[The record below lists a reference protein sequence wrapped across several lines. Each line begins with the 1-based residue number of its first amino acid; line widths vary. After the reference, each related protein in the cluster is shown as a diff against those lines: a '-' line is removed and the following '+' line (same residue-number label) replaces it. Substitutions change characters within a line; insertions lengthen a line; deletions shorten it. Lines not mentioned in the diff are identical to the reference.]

1 MKRLRI
7 KRQGWLDAEEKKRNI
22 QGERLRA
29 IYELIS
35 TLTATLSYKRVLDSA
50 LDMGYSALNPDSL
63 NLDESAN
70 DPLVSAVLLFRGGQ
84 LRVGSARRF
93 TSADSRVTFEGSEGI
108 LKKVFDEGEPIFSKD
123 IGYDPELGRVIAFRN
138 CTSAYCFPLR
148 SGFNVYGA
156 MLYAHPD
163 PNYFNPDRR
172 DLLDIIG
179 RHAVIA
185 IQNARLYQDL
195 VEEKERMIEVHEE
208 ARKKL
213 ARDLHDGPTQSVAAM
228 AMRINIARRML
239 EKNTKGVPEELIKIE
254 ELAYRTTKEIRHML
268 FTLRPLILESQGLGA
283 ALKSMADKMR
293 ETFNQNVVVN
303 IDEQIAG
310 QMEMGKQGVI
320 FYIVEEA
327 INNARKHANAAN
339 IWVRLHPFQQGVA
352 VLEIEDDGIGF
363 DVEAMNRGYEK
374 RSSLGMVNLRERAE
388 LVNGLLNI
396 QSAKGKGTK
405 VLVYLPL
412 SEEAS
417 DRLQNAGPAIKS
429 QGPA

>member
-1 MKRLRI
+1 M
-7 KRQGWLDAEEKKRNI
+7 
-22 QGERLRA
+22 RA

-50 LDMGYSALNPDSL
+50 LDLGYTALSPDS
-63 NLDESAN
+63 DEN
-70 DPLVSAVLLFRGGQ
+70 TNEPLVSAVLLFRDGQ
-84 LRVGSARRF
+84 LHVGSARRF
-93 TSADSRVTFEGSEGI
+93 TIADTRILFDGSEGI

-123 IGYDPELGRVIAFRN
+123 IGYDPELGRVIALRS

-148 SGFNVYGA
+148 SGFNVYGV

-172 DLLDIIG
+172 DLLDVIG

-213 ARDLHDGPTQSVAAM
+213 ARDLHDGPTQSVAAI
-228 AMRINIARRML
+228 AMRINISRRML
-239 EKNTKGVPEELIKIE
+239 EKNTKGVTEELTKVE
-254 ELAYRTTKEIRHML
+254 ELAHRTIKEIRHML
-268 FTLRPLILESQGLGA
+268 FTLRPLILESQGLTA

-293 ETFNQNVVVN
+293 ETFNQNVLIS
-303 IDEQIAG
+303 IDDEIATHL
-310 QMEMGKQGVI
+310 EMGKQGVI
-320 FYIVEEA
+320 FYIIEEA
-327 INNARKHANAAN
+327 INNARKHANASN
-339 IWVRLHPFQQGVA
+339 IWVRLQPFQQGMA
-352 VLEIEDDGIGF
+352 LLEIEDDGIGF
-363 DVEAMNRGYEK
+363 DVDAMNKAYDK

-388 LVNGLLNI
+388 LVNGLFNI
-396 QSAKGKGTK
+396 QSALGKGTK

-412 SEEAS
+412 SEEGA
-417 DRLQNAGPAIKS
+417 DRLRQARPL
-429 QGPA
+429 